1 MNLGNREQQVVFVP
15 LLAPVVR
22 YFLLSFYV
30 KEQSQ
35 YIDHLFVDLINQ
47 LSTTMVLHLYV
58 YISFALTPCIYIVSS
73 NPVKGRCTYTRYN
86 WLPRH
91 NSNIVESGVKHPQ
104 PNLNH
109 NLCGYITIIFFCT
122 IDSVKLRSNIYLLEN
137 QTWNPFLFV
146 YKLIRF

>member
-1 MNLGNREQQVVFVP
+1 MNYEQVVFVP

-47 LSTTMVLHLYV
+47 LSTTMALHLYV

-91 NSNIVESGVKHPQ
+91 NSNIVESGVKHHTPMYFRVYSCCE
-104 PNLNH
+104 N
-109 NLCGYITIIFFCT
+109 GTIVCCPWPW
-122 IDSVKLRSNIYLLEN
+122 K
-137 QTWNPFLFV
+137 
-146 YKLIRF
+146 